1 MAALIGR
8 RESMARNTLRLWP
21 LLYCLI
27 ALAAGCSRLEPP
39 EESGELVVG
48 ILDDPV
54 FYQPAPADGAASGFE
69 VDLVT
74 AFAEELKLKLRL
86 VPAANPAQLRQL
98 LSTGTVH
105 FTAAVAVQPGTE
117 LRYTAPLREARLLL
131 VEHADAVPL
140 DEADE
145 LSGHTIEVLAG
156 SPAGPALDTLQLPT
170 PPSVTQVHTGN
181 DLDLLARVADRRSE
195 LAATDSAHFDVAVNY
210 YPDLVV
216 AQDLAGTV
224 SYAWAFPAGD
234 ATLHAK
240 AELFI
245 ARFKEE
251 GRLARLYDQ
260 YFGHIKRINAINAAQ
275 LLEDIR
281 TLLPHYR
288 EDFQRAQA
296 LTGID
301 WRLIAALAYQESRWN
316 PLATSPTG
324 VRGMMMLTED
334 TADRL
339 GVSNRLDVRESI
351 RAGARYLADL
361 MDQLPRD
368 VRGRDR
374 QWLALAAYNL
384 GMGHLNG
391 ARHFA
396 VGLKRDPTSWYE
408 MKTVLP
414 LLARPEYYSRLK
426 AGRARGGEAVI
437 LVENIRTYFDI
448 LARFEPA
455 NSAPLQ
461 TGLAMQ

>member
-1 MAALIGR
+1 
-8 RESMARNTLRLWP
+8 MARKSLRLWH

-39 EESGELVVG
+39 EQSGELVVA
-48 ILDDPV
+48 ILEDPV
-54 FYQPAPADGAASGFE
+54 FYQPAPPEGVASGFE
-69 VDLVT
+69 YDLVA
-74 AFAEELKLKLRL
+74 AFADRLELKLRL
-86 VPAANPAQLRQL
+86 VSAANPAQLRAL
-98 LSTGTVH
+98 LAAGTVH
-105 FTAAVAVQPGTE
+105 FAAAMAVQPGTE
-117 LRYTAPLREARLLL
+117 LRFTAPLREARLLL
-131 VEHADAVPL
+131 VEHVDAVPV
-140 DEADE
+140 EAADE
-145 LSGHTIEVLAG
+145 LPGHTVEVIAG
-156 SPAGPALDTLQLPT
+156 SPAEPALAQLQLPT
-170 PPSVTQVHTGN
+170 PPHVVQVHTGN
-181 DLDLLARVADRRSE
+181 DVDMLARVADRRSE

-210 YPDLVV
+210 YPDLTV
-216 AQDLAGTV
+216 AQELPGTV
-224 SYAWAFPAGD
+224 SYAWAFPAKD
-234 ATLHAK
+234 ASLHAK
-240 AELFI
+240 AEMFLGELK
-245 ARFKEE
+245 AN

-260 YFGHIKRINAINAAQ
+260 HFGHIKRINAISAAQ

-288 EDFQRAQA
+288 ADFQRAQV

-334 TADRL
+334 TADRMRV
-339 GVSNRLDVRESI
+339 GNRLDYHESI

-361 MDQLPRD
+361 MDQLPPE

-414 LLARPEYYSRLK
+414 LLSRPEFYSRLK

-437 LVENIRTYFDI
+437 LVENVRTYFDI
-448 LARFEPA
+448 IARFEPA
-455 NSAPLQ
+455 GSTPLQ